1 MTSETASEHWYALK
15 VFYNKV
21 FEIEA
26 YLKDKAFE
34 SYIPLKTVEMMWRGE
49 KKICRKPAV
58 SSLMFVRATEHA
70 AIGLQRQLNNRIIV
84 YCDRDTKRP
93 AAIPEREMNIF
104 RLVTSSGDRE
114 LEYFGGE
121 DTVYHTGDRVRVTE
135 GIFKG
140 AEGYIR
146 RIKGNRRLVVS
157 IEGIVAVATSY
168 IQGFR
173 KRSNAGSPSE
183 SFDMSEYD
191 GKSILMKPLGAR
203 IAGSGGVVLSA
214 DFIMY
219 RKYSL

>member
-1 MTSETASEHWYALK
+1 MKRMTSETASEHWYALK

-34 SYIPLKTVEMMWRGE
+34 SYIPLKTGEMMWRGE

-146 RIKGNRRLVVS
+146 RIFYTMSVYFLAAKVRKTRWTLAGALVSTAAGIAASVFLARL
-157 IEGIVAVATSY
+157 
-168 IQGFR
+168 
-173 KRSNAGSPSE
+173 
-183 SFDMSEYD
+183 MS
-191 GKSILMKPLGAR
+191 
-203 IAGSGGVVLSA
+203 
-214 DFIMY
+214 
-219 RKYSL
+219 

>member
-1 MTSETASEHWYALK
+1 MKRMTSETASEHWYALK

-84 YCDRDTKRP
+84 YCGRDTKRP
-93 AAIPEREMNIF
+93 AAIPEREN
-104 RLVTSSGDRE
+104 
-114 LEYFGGE
+114 
-121 DTVYHTGDRVRVTE
+121 TVYHTGDRVRVTE

-168 IQGFR
+168 IPGCFLQ
-173 KRSNAGSPSE
+173 K
-183 SFDMSEYD
+183 
-191 GKSILMKPLGAR
+191 I
-203 IAGSGGVVLSA
+203 
-214 DFIMY
+214 
-219 RKYSL
+219 

>member
-1 MTSETASEHWYALK
+1 MKRMTSETASEHWYALK
-15 VFYNKV
+15 VLYNKV

-168 IQGFR
+168 IPGCFLE
-173 KRSNAGSPSE
+173 K
-183 SFDMSEYD
+183 
-191 GKSILMKPLGAR
+191 I
-203 IAGSGGVVLSA
+203 
-214 DFIMY
+214 
-219 RKYSL
+219 